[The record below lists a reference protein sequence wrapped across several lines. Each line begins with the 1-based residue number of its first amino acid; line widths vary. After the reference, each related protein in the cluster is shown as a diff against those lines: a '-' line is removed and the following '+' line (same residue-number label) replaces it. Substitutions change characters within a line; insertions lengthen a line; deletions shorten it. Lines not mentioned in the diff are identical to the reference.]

1 MNANEPLKK
10 RRDNVPPVKT
20 IGLLLPKEKVNRLPV
35 YWISGR
41 RREGGMISIQA

>member
-20 IGLLLPKEKVNRLPV
+20 TGLLLPEERVNQLPV
-35 YWISGR
+35 YQVSGR
-41 RREGGMISIQA
+41 RREGVMISIQA